1 MMQRAG
7 TVREIAQSVAIVRC
21 PDEEHPDIGATLL
34 NEQLETVGRV
44 VDVFGPV
51 EQPFLAV
58 SPAGDVRLAPLLGTV
73 LYYRES

>member
-7 TVREIAQSVAIVRC
+7 TVRKIAQNVAVVRC
-21 PDEEHPDIGATLL
+21 PGEDHPEMGATLL

-58 SPAGDVRLAPLLGTV
+58 SPGGNVRLAPLLGTV
-73 LYYRES
+73 LYYRE